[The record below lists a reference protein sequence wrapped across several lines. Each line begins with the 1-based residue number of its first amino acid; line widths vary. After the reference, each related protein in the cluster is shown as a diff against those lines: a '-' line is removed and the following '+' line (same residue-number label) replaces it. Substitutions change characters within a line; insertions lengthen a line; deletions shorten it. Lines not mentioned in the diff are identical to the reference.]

1 VPGAMRYCWGPPMM
15 GEQRWGGWMWHHGM
29 MRDVATTFWWPWFGI
44 VAGLIV
50 LIGAAMLYSKP
61 RQRHGW
67 GMVILVLSALNLL
80 LGMGGFLA
88 SVLGIIGV
96 ALALAWQP

>member
-1 VPGAMRYCWGPPMM
+1 
-15 GEQRWGGWMWHHGM
+15 MWHHGM
-29 MRDVATTFWWPWFGI
+29 MRDMAPLFWWPWFGI

-50 LIGAAMLYSKP
+50 LLGAAMLYSKP

-67 GMVILVLSALNLL
+67 GMVILVLSALNLF

-88 SVLGIIGV
+88 SVLGIIGG